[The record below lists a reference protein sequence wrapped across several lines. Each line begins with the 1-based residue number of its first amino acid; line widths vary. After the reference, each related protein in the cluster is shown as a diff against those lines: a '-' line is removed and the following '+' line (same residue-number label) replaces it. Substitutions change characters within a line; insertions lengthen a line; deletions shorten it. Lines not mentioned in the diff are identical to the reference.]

1 MQLPL
6 KKGGEFRMLVKR
18 AGKKSEKT
26 KKERMISMCDLLRL
40 CLTRHTRVSF
50 ATNTRMGRTVRGM
63 IKNDM
68 I

>member
-1 MQLPL
+1 
-6 KKGGEFRMLVKR
+6 MLVKR